1 MTFVFEEGEPISVG
15 SPGDHDFVL
24 AGGEQVTDTGESQVV
39 FEAGTGLGAQGV
51 IANGTQVGY
60 YETNETMSSFL
71 GLNESTNWG
80 YQGALD
86 AGVVDNVG
94 AGNEHYC
101 FIHHDTAND
110 IWGVGYITN
119 QDTSV
124 IITFVN
130 SGTFFNNPT
139 DPDLFKEDESGS
151 ANFGVDGNGDATAEL
166 ITGGDEGDAVAYS
179 IPTGSNEMTVTQ
191 ESSPDPEQD
200 PAGLDFVGP
209 DGRVFDSFPA
219 SIDVTI
225 SV

>member
-1 MTFVFEEGEPISVG
+1 MTFIYEEGEPISVG

-39 FEAGTGLGAQGV
+39 FEAGTGLGGQGV

-71 GLNESTNWG
+71 DFSETVNWG

-86 AGVVDNVG
+86 AGIVDNVG
-94 AGNEHYC
+94 SGNEHYC

-119 QDTSV
+119 QQTSV
-124 IITFVN
+124 LVRFVN
-130 SGTFFNNPT
+130 SGTFFNSPN
-139 DPDLFKEDESGS
+139 DPDLFKEDEASS
-151 ANFGVDGNGDATAEL
+151 AIFGIDGNGDATAEL
-166 ITGGDEGDAVAYS
+166 ITSGNEGDAVAYS
-179 IPTGSNEMTVTQ
+179 IMPGSNEMTVTQ
-191 ESSPDPEQD
+191 ESSPDSEQD
-200 PAGLDFVGP
+200 PTGLDFVGP
-209 DGRVFDSFPA
+209 EARVSVSFPA